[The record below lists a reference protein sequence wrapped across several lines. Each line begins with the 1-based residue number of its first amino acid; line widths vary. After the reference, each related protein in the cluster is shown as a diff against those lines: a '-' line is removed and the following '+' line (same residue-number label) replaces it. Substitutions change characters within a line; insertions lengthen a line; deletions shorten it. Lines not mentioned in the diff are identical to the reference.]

1 MIAEFTTTFC
11 LMAGFILGYLAC
23 TLWHFFLECQKDWE
37 RDDVH

>member
-11 LMAGFILGYLAC
+11 LMAGFVLGYLAC

-37 RDDVH
+37 RNDVH